1 MCTLLCIRYVTV
13 RTLRTVCTRISK
25 RCTRCTRCTSIWHYY
40 IRLRGNC
47 LLVTGY
53 HMLYMSTSFPSAL
66 LTSCTL
72 ALRESF
78 FLRFF
83 RQRIQIHLLQNE
95 HTWVTLSLIKPTSSV
110 SSLLGSI
117 GSKRRYFWIKGESCL
132 PEGTI
137 GAGKPSMSPSSIVKP
152 NKQFNPILFYSI
164 QYKWN
169 NDAKELNSE
178 WCRRYPNGPTRTIV
192 RIGAQVHHFLCTK
205 SQSVRMVHGLNPCAM
220 RTVCTSKSVR
230 RQL

>member
-1 MCTLLCIRYVTV
+1 MFFFHRQ
-13 RTLRTVCTRISK
+13 
-25 RCTRCTRCTSIWHYY
+25 SI
-40 IRLRGNC
+40 
-47 LLVTGY
+47 
-53 HMLYMSTSFPSAL
+53 
-66 LTSCTL
+66 
-72 ALRESF
+72 
-78 FLRFF
+78 
-83 RQRIQIHLLQNE
+83 LQQ
-95 HTWVTLSLIKPTSSV
+95 
-110 SSLLGSI
+110 
-117 GSKRRYFWIKGESCL
+117 RRYFWIKGESCL

-137 GAGKPSMSPSSIVKP
+137 GAGKPSSFAIISCDSGSSMSPSSIVKP

-230 RQL
+230 RQLCLKALQKIKGLCNFSEFYITFMDGYRKKRCNKYFFTWLN